1 MSYTTDKRR
10 EKEIQKLN
18 AKREKLRTA
27 IKTTTDLK
35 KKEALKTGRY
45 KLTAQ
50 IGNLYLD
57 QREFEKARTL
67 YESLPWKSHGEDRY
81 FGITREL
88 IEERKYE
95 EAKSLLE
102 EGLSKYPESW
112 ELLNSMGL
120 VFQRTDDH
128 YVALKYFER
137 ALAIVDNNNAEI
149 LYNKAL
155 ALNCL
160 GYHEEA
166 LKVLT
171 ELLEKV
177 PDDPGYLVEMGYCNL
192 QRKEPWAAIY
202 YYRTAKEMGFETD
215 SVYGGLYCA
224 NAEAGLYH
232 EAYMIA
238 REGVE
243 KIPDTV
249 GLYENLAEAA
259 RDLGSLEEAYEVIQK
274 GLTLDPEYEP
284 LKILQQDLSRQL
296 GSKDK
301 RHLPTK
307 HLSKKEYLAMEKDYL
322 EMMGEPPAEELKKLE
337 EFLNKNKKGKRR

>member
-1 MSYTTDKRR
+1 MSHTIDKRR
-10 EKEIQKLN
+10 EREIQKLN
-18 AKREKLRTA
+18 AKREKLSTA

-35 KKEALKTGRY
+35 KKEALKARLY
-45 KLTAQ
+45 QLTSQ

-88 IEERKYE
+88 IEEGKYE

-102 EGLSKYPESW
+102 EGLSTYPESW

-137 ALAIVDNNNAEI
+137 ALAIVDNNNAEM

-166 LKVLT
+166 LKILT
-171 ELLEKV
+171 DLLEKIH
-177 PDDPGYLVEMGYCNL
+177 DDPIYLVEMGYCNL

-202 YYRTAKEMGFETD
+202 YYRTAK
-215 SVYGGLYCA
+215 
-224 NAEAGLYH
+224 
-232 EAYMIA
+232 
-238 REGVE
+238 
-243 KIPDTV
+243 
-249 GLYENLAEAA
+249 
-259 RDLGSLEEAYEVIQK
+259 
-274 GLTLDPEYEP
+274 
-284 LKILQQDLSRQL
+284 
-296 GSKDK
+296 
-301 RHLPTK
+301 
-307 HLSKKEYLAMEKDYL
+307 
-322 EMMGEPPAEELKKLE
+322 
-337 EFLNKNKKGKRR
+337 